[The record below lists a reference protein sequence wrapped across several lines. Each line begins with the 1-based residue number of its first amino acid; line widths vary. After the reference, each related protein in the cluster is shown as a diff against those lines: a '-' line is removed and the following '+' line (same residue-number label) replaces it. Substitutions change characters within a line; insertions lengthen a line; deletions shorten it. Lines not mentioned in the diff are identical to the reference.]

1 MSELNKNQA
10 SRPNKV
16 EMGVIKGVLKA
27 DDYETT
33 HERLFEVV
41 SKEKKFYMPASEA
54 PKALAAKKKLSEI
67 VGNEVRFIVTE
78 VKGDKTYC
86 SYRKIYEDYTR
97 DIEEKTVM
105 HGTVL
110 GVRPDRNDY
119 RNTCLIISRGN
130 EIFHM
135 NQADVDLIPPGHA
148 IYSYVGHAINFV
160 IIRIDEENDMVF
172 VSHKVLREPVRDKVI
187 EEMKTEEVMDAAVIR
202 LFAWGARLM
211 CKGIPVIMRNKDFST
226 DYTRV
231 DAVYKVGDTV
241 RVKLVEVSPSKRIF
255 VCPEEKYTTPANTN
269 FNLLKPE
276 MIVKGKV
283 SSVTSFG
290 IFVNIMPGIDALCG
304 MPREIRE
311 PARDE
316 MVTIRI
322 QKLFPENHRVRG
334 VITGFVKDDIPEVE
348 EEV

>member
-1 MSELNKNQA
+1 MSEINKAAA
-10 SRPNKV
+10 SRPDKV
-16 EMGVIKGVLKA
+16 ELGVIKGVLKA
-27 DDYETT
+27 DDYEVT

-41 SKEKKFYMPASEA
+41 SKEKKFYLPASEA
-54 PKALAAKKKLSEI
+54 PNALAAKKKLSEI
-67 VGNEVRFIVTE
+67 LGNEVRFVVTE
-78 VKGDKTYC
+78 VKGDRTYC
-86 SYRKIYEDYTR
+86 SYRKIYETYAQN
-97 DIEEKTVM
+97 IEDKLVM

-119 RNTCLIISRGN
+119 HNTCLIISRGN
-130 EIFHM
+130 EIFYM
-135 NQADVDLIPPGHA
+135 NQADIDLIPPGRS
-148 IYSYVGHAINFV
+148 IYSYVGHTINFV
-160 IIRIDEENDMVF
+160 ILRIDEENDMVF
-172 VSHKVLREPVRDKVI
+172 VSHKVLREPVRDKAI
-187 EEMKTEEVMDAAVIR
+187 EAMQKGEAMDATVVR

-211 CKGIPVIMRNKDFST
+211 CLGVPVIMRNKDFST

-231 DAVYKVGDTV
+231 DAVYKIGDEV
-241 RVKLVEVSPSKRIF
+241 KVKLVEVSPSKRIF

-269 FNLLKPE
+269 FNLLKPD

-304 MPREIRE
+304 MPRELRE
-311 PARDE
+311 PARDDV
-316 MVTIRI
+316 VTIRI

-334 VITGFVKDDIPEVE
+334 VITGFVMDDIPVMG